1 MSYFPDPPGSNIT
14 VKLNLENYAT
24 KEEVKAATGVDT
36 SSFAKKTELND
47 VKSEI
52 KNFVSKTNFDNKVN
66 VLIHKNL
73 DNGEIDKRIEDTKK
87 DILGKVQDVSK
98 IIAAVDV
105 SKFATKTKL
114 NEYIKKVD
122 YEANK
127 KSLETK
133 IDQNTALQKANKKD
147 VDELKSNLLKK
158 ADHQV
163 DILNLDTKIKANTTQ
178 LKANTEKQKTIETQI
193 SVNKTAIENLKKG
206 TGTSG
211 TSNPGLVN
219 SVNSNTL
226 AITKAQTDV
235 NNLKTKVSDL
245 ETRDQF
251 IEGKIGKITKIPTLV
266 KERVEY
272 LTGRSWFTGNDGN
285 ENLLVFNPKSSSV
298 ETDANDKVKKW
309 KSTGKLDKYYFEQNK
324 ASNAPTF
331 KYDPSS
337 DNFFTFTKNW
347 LVGSMN
353 IQFNNNNKSVYIV
366 YKINSWPQLSGTF
379 TYGICNSLFGKVSL
393 QTNIGRGLAFDRNGF
408 WTHKTGSDARNVIIF
423 GTDNSGSRFQE
434 NWKYHW
440 TVLGEGP
447 SEVQKTSQGEPEAMF
462 PLNFTEKGK
471 KFCLSLH
478 YLGAFSVL
486 MVN

>member
-36 SSFAKKTELND
+36 SSFAKKIELSD

-73 DNGEIDKRIEDTKK
+73 DTGEIDKRIKDTKK

-98 IIAAVDV
+98 SIASVDV
-105 SKFATKTKL
+105 NKFATKTKL
-114 NEYIKKVD
+114 NEYIKKTD

-147 VDELKSNLLKK
+147 VDELKSLSLKK
-158 ADHQV
+158 ADYQV
-163 DILNLDTKIKANTTQ
+163 DKLNFDTKIKANTTQ

-193 SVNKTAIENLKKG
+193 SANKTAIENLKKG

-211 TSNPGLVN
+211 TGTSGTGTSNPGLVK

-245 ETRDQF
+245 KTRDQF
-251 IEGKIGKITKIPTLV
+251 IESKIGKITKIPTLLN
-266 KERVEY
+266 ERVEY

-285 ENLLVFNPKSSSV
+285 ENFLLFYPKSSSV
-298 ETDANDKVKKW
+298 ETDANDKVNKW
-309 KSTGKLDKYYFEQNK
+309 NSTGKLDKY
-324 ASNAPTF
+324 
-331 KYDPSS
+331 
-337 DNFFTFTKNW
+337 
-347 LVGSMN
+347 
-353 IQFNNNNKSVYIV
+353 
-366 YKINSWPQLSGTF
+366 
-379 TYGICNSLFGKVSL
+379 
-393 QTNIGRGLAFDRNGF
+393 
-408 WTHKTGSDARNVIIF
+408 
-423 GTDNSGSRFQE
+423 
-434 NWKYHW
+434 
-440 TVLGEGP
+440 
-447 SEVQKTSQGEPEAMF
+447 
-462 PLNFTEKGK
+462 
-471 KFCLSLH
+471 
-478 YLGAFSVL
+478 
-486 MVN
+486 